1 MIMDERELRLE
12 CLRLA
17 NAMRTDVGYVGNAI
31 GMMAQGTLPANAAQ
45 IRDRAQVFYDFVT
58 GRPGEPAPTPVK
70 VGDKLIVVGG

>member
-1 MIMDERELRLE
+1 MDERELRLD

-17 NAMRTDVGYVGNAI
+17 LSMRTDSGYVGNQL
-31 GMMAQGTLPANAAQ
+31 GMMAQGPSAPSAAQ

-70 VGDKLIVVGG
+70 VGDKLVVVGG